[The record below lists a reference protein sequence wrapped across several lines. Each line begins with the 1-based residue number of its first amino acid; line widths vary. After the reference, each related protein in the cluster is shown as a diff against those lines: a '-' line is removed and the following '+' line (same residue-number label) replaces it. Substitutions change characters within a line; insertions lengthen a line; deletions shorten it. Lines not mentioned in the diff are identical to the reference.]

1 MTNYLSPS
9 HIQVKRM
16 KTFLIHR
23 LARLQKKSGCPLNFH
38 LLVWI
43 ILFPLAISSWKGII
57 PYQNAWGET
66 ASLQG
71 KELASISTPKGAIIF
86 AEIADTPDKRAK
98 GLMYRPSIAP
108 DEGMLFQFPELG
120 YWTFWMKNTKIPLDI
135 LWLDKTGI
143 IIHIESHVPICTRT
157 DDHCPRYYSH
167 KKSWQVLEL
176 KAGMA
181 EELELL
187 PGNQLTIS
195 VPKNHIPY

>member
-1 MTNYLSPS
+1 
-9 HIQVKRM
+9 M
-16 KTFLIHR
+16 KNFLKAR
-23 LARLQKKSGCPLNFH
+23 FRCLASKKTGIPLNIPFWSR
-38 LLVWI
+38 LVI
-43 ILFPLAISSWKGII
+43 FFLTLNAGESIGL
-57 PYQNAWGET
+57 YQNAWGET
-66 ASLQG
+66 ANLQG

-98 GLMYRPSIAP
+98 GLMYRSSIAP

-176 KAGMA
+176 KAGIA
-181 EELELL
+181 EKLELL